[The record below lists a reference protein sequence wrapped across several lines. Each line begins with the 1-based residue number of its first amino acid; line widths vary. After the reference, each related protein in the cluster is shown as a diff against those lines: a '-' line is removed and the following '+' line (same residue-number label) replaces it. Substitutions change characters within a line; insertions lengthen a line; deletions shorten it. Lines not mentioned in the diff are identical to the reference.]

1 MTGQS
6 AVNGHKAGP
15 VAGPGANPLH
25 VVAVRSHRHRAP
37 LLRPF
42 VTAARRTEAVE
53 YVVAEVELA
62 SGTIGQGSAAETLAV
77 TGESAATITAAL
89 DGPLRA
95 ALEGVT
101 DSLTGLAARAAGALA
116 RATSAKAAVEVA
128 LHDAWAKEAGLPLVE
143 LLGGRLG
150 DGLMN
155 DMTVSLEEPEVM
167 AGHARE
173 AVAAGA
179 QILKIKLGNDV
190 ALDRDRLAAVVEAAP
205 EVRLRLDANQGWSP
219 AQAITILTAFTA
231 DGLPIDLV
239 EQPVPA
245 ADVEGL
251 ARVTAAVEL
260 PIMADEAVWSSADAC
275 RLLDAGACD
284 LLNIK
289 LAKTGGIREAIAIAD
304 LAEAAGVECML
315 GSMMEPR
322 ISITAAAHLA
332 IAHPAI
338 TMIDLDP
345 PFWFATDL
353 PRGGFVQDGA
363 WLRLSGG
370 QGLGLEL
377 LRADDDP
384 ADEAATDDDP
394 ADGRP
399 ADGNPAD
406 GDPVGAPRSDEEP
419 AGGDR

>member
-1 MTGQS
+1 MT
-6 AVNGHKAGP
+6 VHED
-15 VAGPGANPLH
+15 GPGANPLH

-53 YVVAEVELA
+53 YVVVEVEL
-62 SGTIGQGSAAETLAV
+62 SGGAVGQGSAAETVAV
-77 TGESAATITAAL
+77 TGESAATIAAAL
-89 DGPLRA
+89 EGPLRSA
-95 ALEGVT
+95 VEGVT
-101 DSLTGLAARAAGALA
+101 DSLTGLAGRAARALDG
-116 RATSAKAAVEVA
+116 ATSAKAALEVA
-128 LHDAWAKEAGLPLVE
+128 LHDAWAREAGLPLVE

-155 DMTVSLEEPEVM
+155 DMTVSLEDPEVM
-167 AGHARE
+167 ADHARE

-190 ALDRDRLAAVVEAAP
+190 ELDRERLAAVVDAAP
-205 EVRLRLDANQGWSP
+205 EARLRLDANQGWSP
-219 AQAITILTAFTA
+219 EEAITILTALTA
-231 DGLPIDLV
+231 DGLPIELV

-245 ADVEGL
+245 ANIEGL
-251 ARVTAAVEL
+251 ARVSAAVEL
-260 PIMADEAVWSSADAC
+260 PIMADEAVWSADDAR
-275 RLLDAGACD
+275 RLLEAGACD

-289 LAKTGGIREAIAIAD
+289 LAKTGGLREAIAIAD
-304 LAEAAGVECML
+304 LAREAGIECML

-345 PFWFATDL
+345 PAWFATEL

-370 QGLGLEL
+370 PGLGLDL
-377 LRADDDP
+377 LD
-384 ADEAATDDDP
+384 ADED
-394 ADGRP
+394 
-399 ADGNPAD
+399 
-406 GDPVGAPRSDEEP
+406 P

>member
-1 MTGQS
+1 MT
-6 AVNGHKAGP
+6 VHEN
-15 VAGPGANPLH
+15 GPGANPLH

-42 VTAARRTEAVE
+42 VTAARRTEAVD
-53 YVVAEVELA
+53 YVVVEVEL
-62 SGTIGQGSAAETLAV
+62 SGGTVGQGSAAETVAV
-77 TGESAATITAAL
+77 TGESAATIAAAL
-89 DGPLRA
+89 EGPLRA
-95 ALEGVT
+95 AVEGVT
-101 DSLTGLAARAAGALA
+101 DSLTGLAGRAARALDG
-116 RATSAKAAVEVA
+116 ATSAKAALEVA
-128 LHDAWAKEAGLPLVE
+128 LHDAWAREAGLPLVE

-155 DMTVSLEEPEVM
+155 DMTVSLEDPEVM
-167 AGHARE
+167 ADHARE

-190 ALDRDRLAAVVEAAP
+190 ELDRERLAAVVDAAP
-205 EVRLRLDANQGWSP
+205 EARLRLDANQGWSP
-219 AQAITILTAFTA
+219 EEAITILTALTA
-231 DGLPIDLV
+231 DGLPIELV

-245 ADVEGL
+245 ANIEGL
-251 ARVTAAVEL
+251 ARVSAAVEL
-260 PIMADEAVWSSADAC
+260 PIMADEAVWSADDAR
-275 RLLDAGACD
+275 RLLETGACD

-289 LAKTGGIREAIAIAD
+289 LAKTGGLREAIAIAD
-304 LAEAAGVECML
+304 LAREAGIECML

-345 PFWFATDL
+345 PAWFATDL

-370 QGLGLEL
+370 PGLGLDL
-377 LRADDDP
+377 LG
-384 ADEAATDDDP
+384 ADED
-394 ADGRP
+394 
-399 ADGNPAD
+399 
-406 GDPVGAPRSDEEP
+406 P